1 MSRKTK
7 TSQTTDTSP
16 ADAYAVCAT
25 GETATR
31 TSPWDAARTRQPA
44 TGGNAP
50 SGDAAAA
57 LLAGAP

>member
-1 MSRKTK
+1 MSRKTQ
-7 TSQTTDTSP
+7 TRHTTDTAP

-31 TSPWDAARTRQPA
+31 TSAWDAARTRQPA
-44 TGGNAP
+44 TGANAA
-50 SGDAAAA
+50 SGDAATA